1 MKVKKIVS
9 IASVVVI
16 LALLIYGV
24 YLYRAIFSENTT
36 FSETEFYVH
45 IPSESNY
52 EEVKAI
58 ISPFIKNMG
67 HFEMI
72 ANNSDVTELKGMFG
86 KPTKKI
92 SIDDMNKAIAQRGAD
107 AR

>member
-24 YLYRAIFSENTT
+24 YLYRAIFSVNTT

-58 ISPFIKNMG
+58 ISPFIKNME

-72 ANNSDVTELKGMFG
+72 ANKASTIVILSTVSPN
-86 KPTKKI
+86 I
-92 SIDDMNKAIAQRGAD
+92 SIRVTVSS
-107 AR
+107 

>member
-1 MKVKKIVS
+1 LKVKKIVS

-24 YLYRAIFSENTT
+24 YLYRAIFSVNTT

-58 ISPFIKNMG
+58 ISPFIKNME

-72 ANNSDVTELKGMFG
+72 A
-86 KPTKKI
+86 
-92 SIDDMNKAIAQRGAD
+92 KAGGD
-107 AR
+107 TFYVGVEFDEDSS